1 MQTPIVKTVK
11 KLKLLAASV
20 TLITASFAASADIHF
35 LIPGGPGGGWD
46 TTARSVGEAMMK
58 SGIDNR
64 ASFQN
69 MSGGGGGRA
78 IAYLLEIG
86 NKRGDMLMVN
96 STPIVIRALSGSIPN
111 SHHDLAPV
119 ANLIADFG
127 AFAVRHDSPLTTW
140 QQVIEQLKQNPSSL
154 RVAGG
159 SARGSM
165 DHLVAAQAIAAAG
178 LDGRRL
184 RYIPYDAGGEAKAGL
199 LSGEVEILS
208 TGLSEALELANA
220 GQARILAITS
230 EEPIAEYPELPTL
243 KSLGYDMSFINW
255 RGFFASPDT
264 SAEKIAQYNEQF
276 VKLLQTPE
284 WEEVRKRNGW
294 INMYLP
300 AADFKAM
307 LDEQET
313 ELKQVMLDLGFIR
326 K

>member
-1 MQTPIVKTVK
+1 MNILRKVKI
-11 KLKLLAASV
+11 LAASA
-20 TLITASFAASADIHF
+20 LFITASSNAVADVHF

-58 SGIDNR
+58 SGLDNR

-86 NKRGDMLMVN
+86 NKRGDMLMIN

-127 AFAVRHDSPLTTW
+127 AFAVRTDSTLTSWT
-140 QQVIEQLKQNPSSL
+140 QVIEQLKKNPSSL
-154 RVAGG
+154 RIAGG

-230 EEPIAEYPELPTL
+230 EEPIAEYPELATL

-255 RGFFASPDT
+255 RGLFASPDT
-264 SAEKIAQYNEQF
+264 SAEKIAEYNEKF

-294 INMYLP
+294 INMHLP
-300 AADFKAM
+300 AAEFQTM
-307 LDEQET
+307 LNEQET
-313 ELKQVMLDLGFIR
+313 ALKQVMLDLGFIR